1 MSFTINGTTF
11 AAPGDGI
18 GLFDLGFDPGAPDE
32 DGCIYKVKGVDGE
45 YSSYGGSAGR
55 TIRCRVR
62 SAHSSRANAL
72 HALNDFVDSLRGKT
86 FSVQGPDGTGYVRCR
101 LLSSRLLRAVSTGR
115 AGGNTARV
123 WLDAELAIRSHA
135 ASGS

>member
-1 MSFTINGTTF
+1 MSFTINGTSF
-11 AAPGDGI
+11 AQVGDGI
-18 GLFDLGFDPGAPDE
+18 GLFDLGFDPGAQDE
-32 DGCIYKVKGVDGE
+32 DATCYKVKGVDGE

-72 HALNDFVDSLRGKT
+72 HALNEFVGSLRGKT
-86 FSVQGPDGTGYVRCR
+86 FSISGPDGNGYVRCR
-101 LLSSRLLRAVSTGR
+101 LLSSRLLRAVNTGR

-123 WLDAELAIRSHA
+123 WLDAELTIRSHA
-135 ASGS
+135 ASSS